1 MFCCHW
7 DPHKTTHRLP
17 IGWEWPQ
24 TRRHNRLAEN
34 ATTPDLNLNLNLFK
48 TKPPTW
54 EGVTFLNKCCCNTFL
69 RWLEVKVYKKN
80 PTAAQF
86 RALFTVL
93 VILLDS
99 SGPHD
104 QRCTVN
110 ELRHSF
116 STSSITRV
124 CFIWF
129 TTVKGTLL
137 VDAVSD
143 AVCEVQFT
151 CIILTSLW
159 ETQIYLFSFSS
170 KVWFWLW
177 DANDVGGAGSKTLRR
192 NKDSSVSASNRL
204 PVKRGPFNFNALK
217 AD

>member
-24 TRRHNRLAEN
+24 TQRHNRLAEN

-54 EGVTFLNKCCCNTFL
+54 EGVIFLNKCCCNTFL
-69 RWLEVKVYKKN
+69 RWLEVKVYEKN

-86 RALFTVL
+86 RVLFTEL

-104 QRCTVN
+104 QRCKWIETFLLHV
-110 ELRHSF
+110 RHHKCVF
-116 STSSITRV
+116 Y
-124 CFIWF
+124 
-129 TTVKGTLL
+129 L
-137 VDAVSD
+137 
-143 AVCEVQFT
+143 
-151 CIILTSLW
+151 
-159 ETQIYLFSFSS
+159 IYKRQRDTFGGCSMWCWLCVRFSS
-170 KVWFWLW
+170 LVLYWHPCERHKFICL
-177 DANDVGGAGSKTLRR
+177 
-192 NKDSSVSASNRL
+192 AS
-204 PVKRGPFNFNALK
+204 ALK
-217 AD
+217 FGFGYGMQMM